1 MNYLRNIGQP
11 PPTSHPPMQP
21 PTSQRS
27 PEQAMVARASSAS
40 SPTIAVGGYTLNYY
54 IFNDYNSLTR
64 GNMNQPPSSGVPFH
78 PSGSTLFADCDDS
91 NTTPVN
97 PTNSYPGQR
106 SRAGV
111 YFDLPSLS
119 PPTPSEPPA
128 TQKIQALY
136 SELRG
141 LRQTIREEIKR
152 LRDLQT
158 TILQQDQSLNQEKE
172 NRAFYEGQIKRLRK
186 EKEDLSSLQV
196 LAPHSNAL
204 EILKEEQEQNKR
216 RIDEQIRRWEDLLST
231 SRNSTL
237 TWDVNLTSDMAE
249 LGALRGAL
257 VVHDETRKQLIN
269 ALNEIED
276 TRGAKSEREE
286 ALDVLITRIES
297 SLPQLTYKEET
308 SQGMPSNAIQPQGPP
323 AKRMS
328 KPTREKTSE
337 A

>member
-1 MNYLRNIGQP
+1 Q
-11 PPTSHPPMQP
+11 SEV
-21 PTSQRS
+21 
-27 PEQAMVARASSAS
+27 PEL
-40 SPTIAVGGYTLNYY
+40 PN
-54 IFNDYNSLTR
+54 
-64 GNMNQPPSSGVPFH
+64 
-78 PSGSTLFADCDDS
+78 
-91 NTTPVN
+91 
-97 PTNSYPGQR
+97 YPGQR
-106 SRAGV
+106 PRAGV
-111 YFDLPSLS
+111 YFDLPSMPS
-119 PPTPSEPPA
+119 PTPSEPPA

-141 LRQTIREEIKR
+141 LRQTIKEEIKR

-158 TILQQDQSLNQEKE
+158 TILQQDQGLNQEKE
-172 NRAFYEGQIKRLRK
+172 NRAFYEGQIKRLKK

-237 TWDVNLTSDMAE
+237 TWDVNLTSERAE
-249 LGALRGAL
+249 LRALRGAL

-269 ALNEIED
+269 ALNEIEE
-276 TRGAKSEREE
+276 TRGAQSNEE
-286 ALDVLITRIES
+286 VLDVLITRIES
-297 SLPQLTYKEET
+297 SLPQLTYKEEN
-308 SQGMPSNAIQPQGPP
+308 SQVMPSNAIQSQGPP

-328 KPTREKTSE
+328 KPTRQNTSE

>member
-11 PPTSHPPMQP
+11 QAPTSHPPVQP

-27 PEQAMVARASSAS
+27 PEQAMMAS
-40 SPTIAVGGYTLNYY
+40 PGRVPRPPQQL
-54 IFNDYNSLTR
+54 L
-64 GNMNQPPSSGVPFH
+64 GNVNQPPSSSVSFH
-78 PSGSTLFADCDDS
+78 PSGQSEVPELP
-91 NTTPVN
+91 N
-97 PTNSYPGQR
+97 YPGQR
-106 SRAGV
+106 PRAGV
-111 YFDLPSLS
+111 YFDLPSMPS
-119 PPTPSEPPA
+119 PTPSEPPA

-141 LRQTIREEIKR
+141 LRQTIKEEIKR

-158 TILQQDQSLNQEKE
+158 TILQQDQGLNQEKE
-172 NRAFYEGQIKRLRK
+172 NRAFYEGQIKRLKK

-237 TWDVNLTSDMAE
+237 TWDVNLTSERAE
-249 LGALRGAL
+249 LRALRGAL

-269 ALNEIED
+269 ALNEIEE
-276 TRGAKSEREE
+276 TRGAQSNEE
-286 ALDVLITRIES
+286 VLDVLITRIES
-297 SLPQLTYKEET
+297 SLPQLTYKEEN
-308 SQGMPSNAIQPQGPP
+308 SQVMPSNAIQSQGPP

-328 KPTREKTSE
+328 KPTRQNTSE